1 MANRFNTDKKEILDK
16 GIKVFLIRVLGYGF
30 GFLFTWIIANK
41 YGAKIQG
48 IFSISFLFLS
58 IGAMIAKLGVE
69 TALVKWI
76 AKSTNILDRKSIY
89 FKALGLI
96 VISSLLT
103 ATLLFFLAPTIS
115 IMYNKPDIKDS
126 LRLAAFAIPFLSIL
140 DVSGSYFKGI
150 RAINTYG
157 LYFHFIKFFFPLVT
171 ILIFYFLSVIS
182 FEAPITS
189 YLIGLLLGS
198 IIIFVHII
206 YQFQGFVNKPLKKT
220 PTKTEMLLESYPM
233 MISSA
238 IVMIMGWSDVFILGF
253 YVEEDTIGI
262 YSTAIKIATTVS
274 FIYNAVATIATPK
287 IAAFFHSGDKERLIE
302 TVSFSAR
309 IMFLCGLPIFLVIFL
324 FPEFVLN
331 FFGSEYVSGKTVLRI
346 LLLAQLTN
354 IITGPVG
361 PMFQMTGRQKLLQN
375 IIAFALFLNVTLS
388 LVLVRYFNFEGVA
401 VGSAIGMIFWNALG
415 AWYIWRKDKIRTWPT
430 FRKE

>member
-1 MANRFNTDKKEILDK
+1 MANQFNTDKREIIEK

-58 IGAMIAKLGVE
+58 IGAMIAKLGIE

-76 AKSTNILDRKSIY
+76 ANSTSTLERKSIY
-89 FKALGLI
+89 FRALGLV
-96 VISSLLT
+96 VISSLLI

-115 IMYNKPDIKDS
+115 IMYNKPDIKES

-140 DVSGSYFKGI
+140 DVSGSYFKGM
-150 RAINTYG
+150 RSINIYG
-157 LYFHFIKFFFPLVT
+157 FYFHLIKFLLPLLI
-171 ILIFYFLSVIS
+171 ILIFYFSSIMI
-182 FEAPITS
+182 FEAPIMS
-189 YLIGLLLGS
+189 YLIGLLAAS
-198 IIIFVHII
+198 IIIWMHIT
-206 YQFQGFVNKPLKKT
+206 YQFKGLVSKPLKNSL
-220 PTKTEMLLESYPM
+220 TKTGMLLESYPM

-253 YVEEDTIGI
+253 YVKEDTIGI

-287 IAAFFHSGDKERLIE
+287 IASFFHNGYKEKLIE

-309 IMFLCGLPIFLVIFL
+309 IMFLCGFPIFLIIFL

-331 FFGSEYVSGKTVLRI
+331 LFGGEYVSGKIVLRI
-346 LLLAQLTN
+346 LLLAQLMN
-354 IITGPVG
+354 VVTGPVG

-375 IIAFALFLNVTLS
+375 LIALALLLNILLS
-388 LVLVRYFNFEGVA
+388 IVLVRYFGAEGVA
-401 VGSAIGMIFWNALG
+401 FGSALGMIFWNILG
-415 AWYIWRKDKIRTWPT
+415 AWYIWRNDRIRTWPT
-430 FRKE
+430 IRNE

>member
-76 AKSTNILDRKSIY
+76 AKSTNIFDRKSIY

-157 LYFHFIKFFFPLVT
+157 LYFHFIKFFFPLIT

-182 FEAPITS
+182 FEAPIMS

-206 YQFQGFVNKPLKKT
+206 YQFQGFVNKPLQKT

-262 YSTAIKIATTVS
+262 YSTAIKTATTVS

-287 IAAFFHSGDKERLIE
+287 IAAFFHSGDKEKLIE

-309 IMFLCGLPIFLVIFL
+309 IMFLCGLPIFLAIFL
-324 FPEFVLN
+324 FPEFILN
-331 FFGSEYVSGKTVLRI
+331 LFGSEYVSGKTVLRI

-401 VGSAIGMIFWNALG
+401 AGSAIGMIFWNALG